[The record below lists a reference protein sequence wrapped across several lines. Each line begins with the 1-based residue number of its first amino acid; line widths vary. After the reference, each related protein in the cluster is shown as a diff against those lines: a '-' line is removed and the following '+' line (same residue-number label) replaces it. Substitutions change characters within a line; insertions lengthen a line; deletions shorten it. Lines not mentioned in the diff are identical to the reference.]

1 LDFSSFDD
9 AALLAAIAGA
19 NGRHASVPVL
29 NRAVAVLYE
38 RYGKLVYSIA
48 YYSVGDVETAEEITQ
63 DVFLNVCKNAHTYR
77 TEKAK
82 VSSWLASIAR
92 HRAIDE
98 LRRRNVRP
106 EKDQMDWPAD
116 VGSELMHGIPAAES
130 PEQAAETNMDRES
143 LLQMISALPPDQR
156 QALALAFFKGLSHH
170 EISDFLG
177 EPLGTIKSRIRL
189 AMQKLRERMIERG
202 MIE

>member
-9 AALLAAIAGA
+9 AALIAAIAGA
-19 NGRHASVPVL
+19 NGKHASIPVL
-29 NRAVAVLYE
+29 NKALAELYE

-63 DVFLNVCKNAHTYR
+63 DVFLNACNNAHTYR
-77 TEKAK
+77 IEKAK

-106 EKDQMDWPAD
+106 EKDQIDWPAD
-116 VGSELMHGIPAAES
+116 VGMDLLPGVPSAEN
-130 PEQAAETNMDRES
+130 PEQMVEITMQSES
-143 LLQMISALPPDQR
+143 IQQMIAALPSDQR
-156 QALALAFFKGLSHH
+156 QALALAFFKGLSHQ
-170 EISDFLG
+170 EIADFLG
-177 EPLGTIKSRIRL
+177 EPLGTIKSRVRL

>member
-1 LDFSSFDD
+1 LNFSSFDD
-9 AALLAAIAGA
+9 AALLATIAGA
-19 NGRHASVPVL
+19 NGKHASIPVL
-29 NRAVAVLYE
+29 NKALAELYE

-63 DVFLNVCKNAHTYR
+63 DVFLNACNNAHTYR
-77 TEKAK
+77 IEKAK

-106 EKDQMDWPAD
+106 EKDQIDWPAD
-116 VGSELMHGIPAAES
+116 IGMELLQGIPVAES
-130 PEQAAETNMDRES
+130 TEQAAEANLDRES
-143 LLQMISALPPDQR
+143 LLQMIAALPPDQR
-156 QALALAFFKGLSHH
+156 QALALAFFNGFSHN
-170 EISDFLG
+170 EISDYLG
-177 EPLGTIKSRIRL
+177 EPLGTIKSRVRL

>member
-9 AALLAAIAGA
+9 AALIAAIAGA
-19 NGRHASVPVL
+19 HGKHASLPVL
-29 NRAVAVLYE
+29 NKALAELYE

-48 YYSVGDVETAEEITQ
+48 YYSVGDTETAEEITQ
-63 DVFLNVCKNAHTYR
+63 DVFLNACNNAHTYR

-82 VSSWLASIAR
+82 LSSWLASIAR

-98 LRRRNVRP
+98 LRRRNARP
-106 EKDQMDWPAD
+106 EKDQIDWPAD
-116 VGSELMHGIPAAES
+116 VGMDLLPGVSSAEN
-130 PEQAAETNMDRES
+130 PEQMVEITMQSES
-143 LLQMISALPPDQR
+143 IQQMIAALPSDQR
-156 QALALAFFKGLSHH
+156 QALALAFFRGLSHK
-170 EISDFLG
+170 EIADFLG
-177 EPLGTIKSRIRL
+177 EPLGTIKSRVRL

>member
-1 LDFSSFDD
+1 MDFSSFDD
-9 AALLAAIAGA
+9 AALLEAIAGA
-19 NGRHASVPVL
+19 KGKHASAPVL
-29 NRAVAVLYE
+29 NKAVAVLYE

-63 DVFLNVCKNAHTYR
+63 DVFLNACNNAHTYR
-77 TEKAK
+77 IEKAK

-106 EKDQMDWPAD
+106 EKDQIDWPAD
-116 VGSELMHGIPAAES
+116 IGMELLQGIPVAES
-130 PEQAAETNMDRES
+130 TEQAAEANLDRES
-143 LLQMISALPPDQR
+143 LLQMIAALPPDQR
-156 QALALAFFKGLSHH
+156 QALALAFFNGLSHN
-170 EISDFLG
+170 EISDYLG
-177 EPLGTIKSRIRL
+177 EPLGTIKSRVRL
-189 AMQKLRERMIERG
+189 AMQKLRKRMIERG